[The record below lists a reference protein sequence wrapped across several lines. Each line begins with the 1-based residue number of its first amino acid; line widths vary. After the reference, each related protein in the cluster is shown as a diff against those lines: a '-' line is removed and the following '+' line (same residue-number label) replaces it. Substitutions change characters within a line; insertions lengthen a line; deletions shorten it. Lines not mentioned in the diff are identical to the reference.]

1 MDAEI
6 LPVLPGI
13 ILDSFNI
20 SLLFRQVYKLK
31 SFFMALNITHILNIC
46 PTYIVNYI
54 KFQKRYTGRK
64 YFEKEKRVED
74 SVHTDST
81 NSTTKN
87 R

>member
-31 SFFMALNITHILNIC
+31 SFFMALILNIC